1 MLFLAFS
8 YGLQMVHY
16 KELLHCAQILKP
28 LPSAFTEW
36 LNGHLIFVLKE
47 AAGNPSRR
55 GSENWFGNVVF
66 ETSYVEDS
74 TSLIHSSWV

>member
-1 MLFLAFS
+1 
-8 YGLQMVHY
+8 MVHY